1 MNKTKLLN
9 CPFCGGEGYETYYQK
24 YTGGPHIYIITCDK
38 CEVRFDGYKL
48 SKEEIIKRWN
58 TRV

>member
-1 MNKTKLLN
+1 MEEKDTRLIIK
-9 CPFCGGEGYETYYQK
+9 K